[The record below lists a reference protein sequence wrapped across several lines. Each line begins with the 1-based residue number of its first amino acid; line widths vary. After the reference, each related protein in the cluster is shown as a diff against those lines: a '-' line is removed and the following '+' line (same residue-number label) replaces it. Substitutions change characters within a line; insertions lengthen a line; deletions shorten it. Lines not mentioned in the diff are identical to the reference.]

1 MHGVCFKAKKR
12 LPLIRTEFIGKR
24 LPSLRYI
31 LLFVAS
37 KSSFP
42 NVDKTLIKVLP
53 RWPEPRINTGF
64 LTI

>member
-1 MHGVCFKAKKR
+1 MHPVLKQKRR

-24 LPSLRYI
+24 QASLRYI

>member
-1 MHGVCFKAKKR
+1 MHGMSVLKQKRR
-12 LPLIRTEFIGKR
+12 LPLIRNEFIGKR
-24 LPSLRYI
+24 QASLRYI

-53 RWPEPRINTGF
+53 R
-64 LTI
+64 